1 MIDIDLYVDTAR
13 PIVDKVLEGYNG
25 TILAYGQTGTGKT
38 YTMSG
43 NSTSPQT
50 KGVIP
55 NTFAHIFGHIAKAKD
70 NQKFLVRVSY
80 MEIYNE
86 EVRDLLAK
94 EIKGETKRSLEVKE
108 RADIGVYVKDLSG
121 YVVNNADDLDNIMK
135 LGNKNRAT
143 GATKMNVES
152 SRSHAIFSITVE
164 SSETDDK
171 GIEHVKMGKLQLVD
185 LAGSER
191 QSKTQATGIRLKEAT
206 KINLSLSVLGN
217 VISALVDGKS
227 THIPYRNSKLTRL
240 LQDSLGGNSKTV
252 MCASISPADS
262 NYVETIS
269 TLRYASRAK
278 SIQNRTHI
286 NDEPKDALLRHF
298 QEEIAELKRQLEEGA
313 LQENSFDETDED
325 ANDDEE
331 NMDIEAENS
340 KEELQNKMEKKN
352 KRKSKAKTDAAE
364 SEKELLAAKVLERE
378 SELKRTKTE
387 QETLL
392 TKLQTL
398 ENKILVGGENL
409 LEKADAQEILLE
421 EKLLE
426 LEEATKNELEL
437 KESLQKKE
445 AERIDIEELYS
456 SLQEECIGKTKKLH
470 RVMQMLMGV
479 KSELAD
485 QQQEQQR
492 EKEGI
497 LESIRIL
504 SRELALCEFVLNS
517 YVPREY
523 INMIEGFTQW
533 NEDVGDWQLKCVAY
547 TGNNMRKN
555 LQDER
560 RHTKEAEFVDLS
572 HIYLSYN
579 SGSVVEPMRTRG
591 QSATRPRTSGVPRP
605 TTRSY
610 KIKS

>member
-1 MIDIDLYVDTAR
+1 MI
-13 PIVDKVLEGYNG
+13 
-25 TILAYGQTGTGKT
+25 
-38 YTMSG
+38 
-43 NSTSPQT
+43 
-50 KGVIP
+50 
-55 NTFAHIFGHIAKAKD
+55 
-70 NQKFLVRVSY
+70 FL
-80 MEIYNE
+80 
-86 EVRDLLAK
+86 
-94 EIKGETKRSLEVKE
+94 
-108 RADIGVYVKDLSG
+108 
-121 YVVNNADDLDNIMK
+121 
-135 LGNKNRAT
+135 
-143 GATKMNVES
+143 
-152 SRSHAIFSITVE
+152 
-164 SSETDDK
+164 
-171 GIEHVKMGKLQLVD
+171 Q
-185 LAGSER
+185 
-191 QSKTQATGIRLKEAT
+191 
-206 KINLSLSVLGN
+206 
-217 VISALVDGKS
+217 
-227 THIPYRNSKLTRL
+227 
-240 LQDSLGGNSKTV
+240 
-252 MCASISPADS
+252 CASVSPADS

-286 NDEPKDALLRHF
+286 NEEPKDALLRHF
-298 QEEIAELKRQLEEGA
+298 QEEIAELKRQLEEGV
-313 LQENSFDETDED
+313 LENSFDETED
-325 ANDDEE
+325 DGNDEE
-331 NMDIEAENS
+331 ECVDVEVDAENS
-340 KEELQNKMEKKN
+340 KEELQNKMEKKK
-352 KRKSKAKTDAAE
+352 KRKSKVKVDAE
-364 SEKELLAAKVLERE
+364 KSEKELIAAKVLESE

-387 QETLL
+387 QESLL

-409 LEKADAQEILLE
+409 LEKADEQ

-426 LEEATKNELEL
+426 ASIAQLEEATKNELEL

-445 AERIDIEELYS
+445 AERIDIEERYS

-523 INMIEGFTQW
+523 ISMIESFTQW

-555 LQDER
+555 AQDER
-560 RHTKEAEFVDLS
+560 RHTKDTEFVDLS

-579 SGSVVEPMRTRG
+579 CGSVVEPMRTRG
-591 QSATRPRTSGVPRP
+591 QSATRPRASGVPRP